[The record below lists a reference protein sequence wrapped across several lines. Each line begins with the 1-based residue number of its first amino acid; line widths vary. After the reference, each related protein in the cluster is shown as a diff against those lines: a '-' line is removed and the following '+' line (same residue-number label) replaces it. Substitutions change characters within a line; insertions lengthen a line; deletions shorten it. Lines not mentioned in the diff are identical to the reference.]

1 MPARK
6 AKADKPVVDSSK
18 RVGRPSNNS
27 IEDSHPRL
35 QPNFFKS
42 QPMVYDTTIEPPRIE
57 FEYML
62 RMLQNSID
70 DKDNQWAFMLRQLVD
85 VFIILAYDKLKGR
98 SDDLTVTAQ
107 CEAMVIEFEGS
118 ISTLHLKEDLSSILC
133 NQFTGHKLPS
143 EFHDHVNALRD
154 MTPVTDKKT
163 WTQWIKENHSK
174 CGSYNTQ
181 QCKNLYFGHWLLNR
195 AKTTTAD
202 IKNMYNPLWEPLQ
215 IPSGHSVTDMIRAI
229 RWHIAKIRA
238 YTLLIQAYRR
248 REEYRT
254 NVWDTEEKRLKYVD
268 AQAENL
274 EITFTSTTYPSG
286 FLAFLICSHPIDYV
300 MQRRMSIPLL
310 VPPMTMEEEAQ
321 FADDAVDEE
330 NHPAAG
336 GKKGLL

>member
-1 MPARK
+1 
-6 AKADKPVVDSSK
+6 
-18 RVGRPSNNS
+18 
-27 IEDSHPRL
+27 
-35 QPNFFKS
+35 
-42 QPMVYDTTIEPPRIE
+42 
-57 FEYML
+57 
-62 RMLQNSID
+62 
-70 DKDNQWAFMLRQLVD
+70 
-85 VFIILAYDKLKGR
+85 
-98 SDDLTVTAQ
+98 
-107 CEAMVIEFEGS
+107 
-118 ISTLHLKEDLSSILC
+118 
-133 NQFTGHKLPS
+133 
-143 EFHDHVNALRD
+143 
-154 MTPVTDKKT
+154 
-163 WTQWIKENHSK
+163 
-174 CGSYNTQ
+174 
-181 QCKNLYFGHWLLNR
+181 
-195 AKTTTAD
+195 
-202 IKNMYNPLWEPLQ
+202 
-215 IPSGHSVTDMIRAI
+215 MIRAI